1 MAVVTKIKKNS
12 ELKLKKKVK
21 TKSDSA
27 IGYTFMLP
35 ALLSL
40 LIFVFGP
47 IFFSFLLS
55 LYENPIVDELRH
67 ATEYFTDLNNTSLA
81 SLYRLFVINDPEFN
95 LLGILIP
102 EGLKLLI
109 IAIMI
114 LIYMRKIYKK
124 LEKNPQNSSLKSWS
138 NSIGMSIIPGIFFFV
153 LFQFLIPDIPI
164 IGLII
169 GVISFGISLFF
180 FKRYF
185 SKKEKINRF
194 ISAITAIII
203 SLIAA
208 PLILSLITLFFE
220 LVTFISVIIKLPLD
234 EYRYVLTDVV
244 QLDFLRILF
253 NTVFWTL
260 TCTLLHVIF
269 GMLLAI
275 LMNRN
280 FVGKGFFRGIFI
292 LPWAIPSFVSTLIWR
307 NFIFDFRQGFLGTR
321 TRDIFGGT
329 LFSYSYISETDG
341 LTHLGWSFTLGD
353 LFVLILTIILVVFI
367 VINISKFF
375 EKKLKLNPKFK
386 PFLVLIAMLI
396 FIPLA
401 LQFFNFM
408 AGSLRNLNFLT
419 LNVVDLPD
427 ITSTFWITD
436 DVYLFGNNTFKI
448 KMVTFSA
455 ILMNVWL
462 GVPFMMVSFLAALQ
476 SIPPDLYEA
485 AEIDGASGWQ
495 QFKKITFP
503 LLKPTLFTVSLLGFI
518 WTFNLFN
525 VFYLLTENQTG
536 IGDAKYYSIFVTYI
550 YRLFDVD
557 KQFSQAAAMSF
568 IVFLML
574 ITFSKVYNKIVD
586 IDKMFTGE
594 EEDKGEK
601 KEKRKK
607 RKKQKKREKREKR
620 KPSKKNKM
628 SSIGSV

>member
-1 MAVVTKIKKNS
+1 MAVGTKIKKAS
-12 ELKLKKKVK
+12 DLKQKKKSRK
-21 TKSDSA
+21 DKSDAA
-27 IGYTFMLP
+27 IGYIFMIP

-55 LYENPIVDELRH
+55 LFQNPIVDELRH
-67 ATEYFTDLNNTSLA
+67 ATEYFTNLNNASVA
-81 SLYRLFVINDPEFN
+81 SLYRLFVIDNPEAN
-95 LLGILIP
+95 LQGILIP
-102 EGLKLLI
+102 EGMKLLI
-109 IAIMI
+109 MGIMV

-124 LEKNPQNSSLKSWS
+124 LEKTSQNSPIKSWS

-153 LFQFLIPDIPI
+153 LFQFLITNIPI

-169 GVISFGISLFF
+169 GIISFGICMFF
-180 FKRYF
+180 LKRYF
-185 SKKEKINRF
+185 SKQEKINRF
-194 ISAITAIII
+194 LSAITAIII
-203 SLIAA
+203 SVIAA
-208 PLILSLITLFFE
+208 PLILSIITLFFE
-220 LVTFISVIIKLPLD
+220 LVTIISVVIKLPLD
-234 EYRYVLTDVV
+234 EYRYVLTDEV

-260 TCTLLHVIF
+260 TCTLLHVIL
-269 GMLLAI
+269 GMFLAI

-321 TRDIFGGT
+321 TREIFGNT
-329 LFSYSYISETDG
+329 LFSYRYISETDG

-367 VINISKFF
+367 IFNISKFI
-375 EKKLKLNPKFK
+375 EQKLKFNPKFRS
-386 PFLVLIAMLI
+386 FLILVLMII

-401 LQFFNFM
+401 FQFFNLL
-408 AGSLRNLNFLT
+408 AGFLRNFSLLT
-419 LNVVDLPD
+419 LNIVDLPD
-427 ITSTFWITD
+427 ISSTFWITD

-455 ILMNVWL
+455 ILMNVCL

-536 IGDAKYYSIFVTYI
+536 LGDAKYYSIFVTYI

-557 KQFSQAAAMSF
+557 KQFSQSAAMSF

-574 ITFSKVYNKIVD
+574 ITFSKVYNKVVD
-586 IDKMFTGE
+586 IEKMFKGE
-594 EEDKGEK
+594 EKVSEEK
-601 KEKRKK
+601 KKS
-607 RKKQKKREKREKR
+607 
-620 KPSKKNKM
+620 SKNNEI
-628 SSIGSV
+628 SSSDKL